1 MSTVDISP
9 DAAIHAVEVAAIIL
23 TVFNAVAAAIVILLV
38 CVDNYH
44 QRKSWW
50 RLSWERRTPFY
61 LAISILISHVV
72 FAIRE
77 TLEMTSVTSNTV
89 GDGVPQICIAAN
101 ESQLVGYVL
110 LTIELKIAIWFPLL
124 ALTMR
129 ACLTAGAIVLRVC
142 LIMYWLTKV

>member
-1 MSTVDISP
+1 MSTVGISP
-9 DAAIHAVEVAAIIL
+9 DAAVHTVEVAAIIL
-23 TVFNAVAAAIVILLV
+23 TVFNAVTAAIVLLLV

-61 LAISILISHVV
+61 LAISILISHIV

-77 TLEMTSVTSNTV
+77 TLEMTPVTSNDV

-101 ESQLVGYVL
+101 ESSWWGML
-110 LTIELKIAIWFPLL
+110 F
-124 ALTMR
+124 
-129 ACLTAGAIVLRVC
+129 
-142 LIMYWLTKV
+142 